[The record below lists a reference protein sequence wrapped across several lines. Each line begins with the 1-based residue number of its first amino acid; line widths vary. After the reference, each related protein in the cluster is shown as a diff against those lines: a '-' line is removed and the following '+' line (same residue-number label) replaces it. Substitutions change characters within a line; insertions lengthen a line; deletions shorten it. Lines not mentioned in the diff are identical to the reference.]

1 MRRREFI
8 AGVAGVVALPLATR
22 AQQSATPAVGYLSG
36 GSPGDPLDTTAYFR
50 RGLSETGF
58 VEGRNVSIEYRWAEG
73 DNSRLTALVADL
85 VRRQVAAIAI
95 PNTTASALAAKAAT
109 QQIPIVF
116 FMGSDPVAIG
126 LVASINRPGK
136 NLTGFT
142 SLSIEVA
149 AKRLELLHEL
159 MPALTRMAF
168 LTNPSNPVVADVE
181 TRGLEVAA
189 RILGLR
195 LLILNAATPTDIDAA
210 FTALAQ
216 QQVGALVV
224 SIDTFFVSRVAQVV
238 ALAERYAIPAIFP
251 WREATAAGG
260 LMNYGTNLQDAVRQ
274 VGIYCGRIL
283 KGEKPGD
290 LPVQRVTKIELG
302 INVKTA
308 KALGIVFPITILG

>member
-1 MRRREFI
+1 MLWHNNLNFEPIPASRGAKKREAFASRPDMAAPATIGYAQRNFRGYQMRRREFI
-8 AGVAGVVALPLATR
+8 AGVTGVVALPLAAR
-22 AQQSATPAVGYLSG
+22 AQQSAMPAVGYLSG

-85 VRRQVAAIAI
+85 VRRQVAVIAI

-149 AKRLELLHEL
+149 AKRLELQHEL
-159 MPALTRMAF
+159 MPALTRIAF
-168 LTNPSNPVVADVE
+168 LTNPSNPVVAEVE
-181 TRGLEVAA
+181 TRGLEAAA
-189 RILGLR
+189 RVLGLR
-195 LLILNAATPTDIDAA
+195 LLILNAATPSDIDAA
-210 FTALAQ
+210 FAALAQ
-216 QQVGALVV
+216 QQAGALVV
-224 SIDTFFVSRVAQVV
+224 STDTFFVSRVAQVV
-238 ALAERYAIPAIFP
+238 ALAERNAIPA
-251 WREATAAGG
+251 
-260 LMNYGTNLQDAVRQ
+260 
-274 VGIYCGRIL
+274 
-283 KGEKPGD
+283 
-290 LPVQRVTKIELG
+290 
-302 INVKTA
+302 TA
-308 KALGIVFPITILG
+308 KALGIAFPITILGRADEVIE